1 LLNWQETQQTESI
14 PAATW
19 KGHYNK
25 QWKPTTAAINQYS
38 QQAAVDT
45 QAAHIFTLTF
55 DHDPWPWL
63 SIHGEIQSWPI
74 HRQKM
79 KAIGCFVQEI
89 LRKQPDGKK
98 WIIAVPCPLTWSLVS
113 NDKCMHH
120 YWLPLKCLHYLDTV
134 PAEAKPLHYGTFKL
148 RIACYIACPW
158 NSACEIITATGTAAA
173 EYGAYMRIHHIFDIM
188 NLWCKFQHEH
198 SILWPHFLS
207 AKFQQFG
214 GVFHWQPTM
223 MHIIVFFINITQFS
237 LHSHIF
243 IYKVQD
249 HSSLWSNVTL
259 TATLQQSK
267 SSL

>member
-1 LLNWQETQQTESI
+1 METYYC
-14 PAATW
+14 
-19 KGHYNK
+19 GH
-25 QWKPTTAAINQYS
+25 QPILIASCSRYS
-38 QQAAVDT
+38 RSTHFYID
-45 QAAHIFTLTF
+45 LTMT
-55 DHDPWPWL
+55 HDPDSQSL
-63 SIHGEIQSWPI
+63 VSHGYDPY
-74 HRQKM
+74 RQKM
-79 KAIGCFVQEI
+79 KAILGFVQEI
-89 LRKQPDGKK
+89 LRKQPDGKT
-98 WIIAVPCPLTWSLVS
+98 WMIAVPCTLMWSLVS
-113 NDKCMHH
+113 NDKCMHY

-223 MHIIVFFINITQFS
+223 THIIVF
-237 LHSHIF
+237 L
-243 IYKVQD
+243 
-249 HSSLWSNVTL
+249 
-259 TATLQQSK
+259 
-267 SSL
+267 